1 MPPRKRAA
9 AAASRKPNQGNQP
22 SQPSKYGIQHFF
34 ERHSQSQAAA
44 PSVAAAGPSKPH
56 PVRNPNHPSANDQLP
71 HSPDIAP
78 ADGGEESSHISPS
91 VVKSSAKKRF
101 KFSPGMLIKQ
111 SQDDGVDEVTWKIS
125 PVNERLH
132 SISSRRLS
140 GKMKGF
146 CDTSRPQLST
156 LRPCSSNQDPRSNS
170 KFEKWI
176 CSESTVT
183 SDKPLELSE
192 NIFKETGAFPSQQ
205 SNVDSSAVDFKRPFR
220 TPPSMP
226 YESKEFIG
234 SSGEMEQLGSQ
245 KYQKTLLELLDQ
257 VEDAITDE
265 PVPGNQKE
273 CEHRHA
279 TNAKNQPEPSVSGRS
294 IGAMSKTDPSYTHY
308 DTFLVLEVSEKHKSS
323 DPWCC
328 QSPVKA
334 TVGSCPTGCAT
345 GKLAAG
351 NWNATN
357 SSPAGEELS
366 LNRERRR
373 WREEEVPPA
382 GKKKKK
388 GERLCALAAREEEKR
403 DWFYSVIGP
412 GDTLNVVGEFDDAGR
427 CTVDRVKNLIIVHP
441 DILLSGTRVASSFTC
456 PRRAVLDERLKT
468 TEHSSVALLGTLL
481 HQLFQAGLLKD
492 LPSRQFLEEYAGIII
507 QRNIEDIYACGA
519 NEKDFFSKLIDA
531 IPRILNWLTCFKEK
545 EEGNSVPIDFGQ
557 LDGVKGICISEVMDI
572 EEMAQAPTYGM
583 KGVIDASVCVKV
595 TSSNDESY
603 ETIMPLEFKTGKR
616 NNGQAAMEHSA
627 QVILYTLLMSERYLK
642 RDINIGLLYYLQTD
656 QTRGVKVQ
664 RSDLVG
670 LIMRRN
676 ELATDVLKASRTRH
690 LPSMLQN
697 LALCKVCRHLNIC
710 TIFHKAYGG
719 DSNSSGL
726 GDFFDDLA
734 GHLTVSHSNFLKHW
748 VRLVD
753 LEAQASKVNKKER
766 FSSHTPWDE
775 NSTRSS
781 SYILVDFKNEFSGS
795 NSSRNDRFK
804 YCFVLNEQKAQDQ
817 YDFSKL
823 RMSDHG
829 STLKRGDHVVLST
842 ESGHLAVAT
851 GVIDDIGKSHISV
864 FFSRRLRLPICEHSL
879 DLGRLG
885 QEVWRIN
892 KDEFASSFTT
902 MRYNLA
908 LLFTQSLQFGRLRK
922 MIVDLEVPRF
932 DSEGTLSQDPALSYI
947 RSQKNLNDDQR
958 RAIQKILAA
967 KDYALIL
974 GMPGTG
980 KTSTMVHAVK
990 ALLMRGSSILL
1001 TSYTNL
1007 AIDTLLIKL
1016 KNKGIDFVRI
1026 GRREAVHSDIL
1037 EYCIPAENIGT
1048 VNDIKEKME
1057 LTRVVGV
1064 TCLGINHPLLTN
1076 KKFDICIIDE
1086 AGQTTLPLANRSVWT
1101 ECDRHT
1107 IGVRELESSVVSAS
1121 VTHLFNGKEVG
1132 DHYQLPPLVQSV
1144 EARENGMSVSLFCR
1158 LSETHPQAISAL
1170 QCQYRMCA
1178 GIMELSNALIYGNR
1192 LRCGS
1197 SEVADAKLKL
1207 SCSKPV
1213 TLWLQEILNAN
1224 KPVIFAS
1231 TDMLPANEERENTTV
1246 VNYTEA
1252 YIVAEITKELIKRGI
1267 AGDDIGIISP
1277 YNSQVNIIRQI
1288 LDASIEVQTIDKY
1301 QGRDKDCILLS
1312 FVRSLKNSGSCISSL
1327 LGEWHR
1333 INVAITRAKKKL
1345 IMVGSRKTLSKIPLL
1360 KLLIEKVIDEIMITT
1375 LVIFALLTEHSTS
1388 MEINFEGSEQTGNR
1402 LRMVSFNN
1410 FLSGGGV
1417 ESTVL
1422 AILTGLSSIIMLTE
1436 PNVSSPAQITVFV
1449 ENIRR
1454 AAPAKISS
1462 YNFPNI
1468 EFFLYSVLGPSEHNM
1483 KSI

>member
-328 QSPVKA
+328 QSPVKIIR
-334 TVGSCPTGCAT
+334 
-345 GKLAAG
+345 L
-351 NWNATN
+351 
-357 SSPAGEELS
+357 
-366 LNRERRR
+366 LNEQSGQERILH
-373 WREEEVPPA
+373 
-382 GKKKKK
+382 
-388 GERLCALAAREEEKR
+388 LCDE
-403 DWFYSVIGP
+403 WFYSVIGP

-1086 AGQTTLPLANRSVWT
+1086 AGQTTLPISLGPLMLASRFV
-1101 ECDRHT
+1101 
-1107 IGVRELESSVVSAS
+1107 L
-1121 VTHLFNGKEVG
+1121 VG

-1360 KLLIEKVIDEIMITT
+1360 KLLIEKV
-1375 LVIFALLTEHSTS
+1375 
-1388 MEINFEGSEQTGNR
+1388 SEQDGIVH
-1402 LRMVSFNN
+1402 LSNN
-1410 FLSGGGV
+1410 DIPCLEKLKKSCN
-1417 ESTVL
+1417 
-1422 AILTGLSSIIMLTE
+1422 
-1436 PNVSSPAQITVFV
+1436 P
-1449 ENIRR
+1449 
-1454 AAPAKISS
+1454 K
-1462 YNFPNI
+1462 
-1468 EFFLYSVLGPSEHNM
+1468 SVQLM
-1483 KSI
+1483 KS

>member
-1 MPPRKRAA
+1 MPPKKRAA
-9 AAASRKPNQGNQP
+9 ASASRKPNQGNQP
-22 SQPSKYGIQHFF
+22 SQPSKFGIQHFF

-44 PSVAAAGPSKPH
+44 PSVAASGHSKPYS
-56 PVRNPNHPSANDQLP
+56 VRNPNHPSATAANGQLP
-71 HSPDIAP
+71 HPPDNAP
-78 ADGGEESSHISPS
+78 ANAVEESSQISPS

-111 SQDDGVDEVTWKIS
+111 SQDDGVDVVTWKIS
-125 PVNERLH
+125 PVNERLR
-132 SISSRRLS
+132 SISSRQLS

-146 CDTSRPQLST
+146 CDTSRPQVST
-156 LRPCSSNQDPRSNS
+156 LRPCSSNQDPLSNS

-176 CSESTVT
+176 CSESLVT
-183 SDKPLELSE
+183 SDKPLKLSE
-192 NIFKETGAFPSQQ
+192 NMFKETEAYPSHQ
-205 SNVDSSAVDFKRPFR
+205 SNVDSSAVDFKKPFR

-226 YESKEFIG
+226 YEPKEFIG
-234 SSGEMEQLGSQ
+234 SSGETEQLGSQ
-245 KYQKTLLELLDQ
+245 KYQKALLELLDQ

-294 IGAMSKTDPSYTHY
+294 IRAMSERDSSCPYY
-308 DTFLVLEVSEKHKSS
+308 NTFLVLEVSEKHRSN
-323 DPWCC
+323 DPLCW
-328 QSPVKA
+328 QSPLKIIR
-334 TVGSCPTGCAT
+334 
-345 GKLAAG
+345 L
-351 NWNATN
+351 
-357 SSPAGEELS
+357 
-366 LNRERRR
+366 LNEQRGQERILH
-373 WREEEVPPA
+373 
-382 GKKKKK
+382 
-388 GERLCALAAREEEKR
+388 LCDE
-403 DWFYSVIGP
+403 WFYSVVGP
-412 GDTLNVVGEFDDAGR
+412 GDTLNVVGEFDNAGR
-427 CTVDRVKNLIIVHP
+427 CIVDRAKNLIIVHP

-456 PRRAVLDERLKT
+456 PRRAVLDERLKS

-492 LPSRQFLEEYAGIII
+492 LPSRQFLEEYAGIVI

-531 IPRILNWLTCFKEK
+531 VPKILNWLTCFKGK
-545 EEGNSVPIDFGQ
+545 EEGNSGPIDFGQ
-557 LDGVKGICISEVMDI
+557 LDGVKDIYISEVIDI
-572 EEMAQAPTYGM
+572 EETAQAPTYGM
-583 KGVIDASVCVKV
+583 KGVIDASVRVKV
-595 TSSNDESY
+595 TSSNNESY

-642 RDINIGLLYYLQTD
+642 RDITIGLLYYLQAD
-656 QTRGVKVQ
+656 QTKVVKVQ

-676 ELATDVLKASRTRH
+676 ELATDVLKASRTQH

-697 LALCKVCRHLNIC
+697 LALCKVCHRLNIC

-753 LEAQASKVNKKER
+753 LEAQASKANKKER

-781 SYILVDFKNEFSGS
+781 SYILVDFKKEFSGS
-795 NSSRNDRFK
+795 GSSRNDKLIYF
-804 YCFVLNEQKAQDQ
+804 FVGNEQKAQDQ
-817 YDFSKL
+817 YDFSEL

-842 ESGHLAVAT
+842 ESGHVAVAT

-864 FFSRRLRLPICEHSL
+864 SFSRRLRLPIYEHSL
-879 DLGRLG
+879 DLGRLV

-892 KDEFASSFTT
+892 KDEFTSSFTT
-902 MRYNLA
+902 MRYNLT
-908 LLFTQSLQFGRLRK
+908 LLFSQSLQFGRLRK
-922 MIVDLEVPRF
+922 MIVDLEAPRF
-932 DSEGTLSQDPALSYI
+932 DSGGTLSQDPALSYI
-947 RSQKNLNDDQR
+947 RSQNNLNEDQR
-958 RAIQKILAA
+958 RSIQKILAA

-1016 KNKGIDFVRI
+1016 KNEGIDFVRI

-1037 EYCIPAENIGT
+1037 EYCIPENIGT

-1057 LTRVVGV
+1057 LTCVVGV

-1086 AGQTTLPLANRSVWT
+1086 AGQTTLPISLGPLMLASRFV
-1101 ECDRHT
+1101 
-1107 IGVRELESSVVSAS
+1107 L
-1121 VTHLFNGKEVG
+1121 VG

-1144 EARENGMSVSLFCR
+1144 EARENGMSISLFCR
-1158 LSETHPQAISAL
+1158 LSEAHPQAISAL

-1231 TDMLPANEERENTTV
+1231 TDMLPANEERENSTV
-1246 VNYTEA
+1246 VNHTEA

-1277 YNSQVNIIRQI
+1277 YNSQVNIIRQN
-1288 LDASIEVQTIDKY
+1288 LDVSIEVQTIDKY

-1312 FVRSLKNSGSCISSL
+1312 FVRSLKNTGSCISSL

-1333 INVAITRAKKKL
+1333 INVAITRAKRKL
-1345 IMVGSRKTLSKIPLL
+1345 IMVGSCKTLSKIPLL
-1360 KLLIEKVIDEIMITT
+1360 KLLIEKV
-1375 LVIFALLTEHSTS
+1375 
-1388 MEINFEGSEQTGNR
+1388 SEQDGIVH
-1402 LRMVSFNN
+1402 LSNN
-1410 FLSGGGV
+1410 DFPFLEELKKPCNS
-1417 ESTVL
+1417 
-1422 AILTGLSSIIMLTE
+1422 
-1436 PNVSSPAQITVFV
+1436 N
-1449 ENIRR
+1449 
-1454 AAPAKISS
+1454 
-1462 YNFPNI
+1462 
-1468 EFFLYSVLGPSEHNM
+1468 SVQ
-1483 KSI
+1483 

>member
-56 PVRNPNHPSANDQLP
+56 PVRNPNHPSANGQLP
-71 HSPDIAP
+71 HSPDNAP
-78 ADGGEESSHISPS
+78 ADGGEESSQISPS

-125 PVNERLH
+125 PVNERLR
-132 SISSRRLS
+132 SISSRQLS

-183 SDKPLELSE
+183 SDRPLELSE
-192 NIFKETGAFPSQQ
+192 NIFKETEAFPSQQ

-294 IGAMSKTDPSYTHY
+294 IGGMSKTDPSYTHY

-323 DPWCC
+323 DPLCC
-328 QSPVKA
+328 QSPVKIIR
-334 TVGSCPTGCAT
+334 
-345 GKLAAG
+345 L
-351 NWNATN
+351 
-357 SSPAGEELS
+357 
-366 LNRERRR
+366 LNEQSGQERILH
-373 WREEEVPPA
+373 
-382 GKKKKK
+382 
-388 GERLCALAAREEEKR
+388 LCDE
-403 DWFYSVIGP
+403 WFYSVIGP

-726 GDFFDDLA
+726 GDFFDDLV

-804 YCFVLNEQKAQDQ
+804 YCFVLNEQKARDQ

-908 LLFTQSLQFGRLRK
+908 LLFAQSLQFGRLRK

-1086 AGQTTLPLANRSVWT
+1086 AGQTTLPISLGPLMLASRFV
-1101 ECDRHT
+1101 
-1107 IGVRELESSVVSAS
+1107 L
-1121 VTHLFNGKEVG
+1121 VG

-1231 TDMLPANEERENTTV
+1231 TDMLPANEERENTSV

-1301 QGRDKDCILLS
+1301 Q
-1312 FVRSLKNSGSCISSL
+1312 
-1327 LGEWHR
+1327 
-1333 INVAITRAKKKL
+1333 
-1345 IMVGSRKTLSKIPLL
+1345 
-1360 KLLIEKVIDEIMITT
+1360 
-1375 LVIFALLTEHSTS
+1375 
-1388 MEINFEGSEQTGNR
+1388 TG
-1402 LRMVSFNN
+1402 
-1410 FLSGGGV
+1410 
-1417 ESTVL
+1417 
-1422 AILTGLSSIIMLTE
+1422 
-1436 PNVSSPAQITVFV
+1436 
-1449 ENIRR
+1449 
-1454 AAPAKISS
+1454 
-1462 YNFPNI
+1462 
-1468 EFFLYSVLGPSEHNM
+1468 
-1483 KSI
+1483 